1 MCCDVAGPQADKRET
16 NTENKKNRS
25 DGLSKLV
32 SIGPDL
38 NNLID
43 TLVLRKVEPIL
54 FCDRRRNEPSTDE
67 VPSCEVLYQGLW
79 GRQADEDIRIEGAA
93 NSGLGRPFFDIPR

>member
-54 FCDRRRNEPSTDE
+54 FCDRRRNEP
-67 VPSCEVLYQGLW
+67 
-79 GRQADEDIRIEGAA
+79 GRGSGMEQVTLEGGEMG
-93 NSGLGRPFFDIPR
+93 SRGK